1 MPRPASISHALLSVV
16 LCAATVVVC
25 NRVEAQANQS
35 IELKEAQMTLQASSA
50 RLTELETR
58 LSRAKEQ
65 MNALAEALATANG
78 DSSQA
83 RDAYEKLRVQME
95 GLGVAALDPSNS
107 GLQERLLV
115 ALSDLRIMETQ
126 KRQLADALMDL
137 SEAALGFAKVA
148 GPVVGKPKDTLHA
161 KLTLAEQALRSVE
174 VDGRGTDEADLQHA
188 RIVSL
193 KEDSAVAV
201 LNIGARHGVHPGMP
215 FSIYREDKPVARALV
230 VDVRQGICGVVIQEL
245 VDQHESVKVGDV
257 GKVEPAK
264 S

>member
-1 MPRPASISHALLSVV
+1 MSRIASINRALLSVV
-16 LCAATVVVC
+16 LCTAAAICGRVV
-25 NRVEAQANQS
+25 AQGNPT
-35 IELKEAQMTLQASSA
+35 IELKEAQMTLQASSMRLA
-50 RLTELETR
+50 ELEGRLT
-58 LSRAKEQ
+58 RAKEQ

-78 DSSQA
+78 DSAQA
-83 RDAYEKLRVQME
+83 RDGYERLRVQME
-95 GLGVAALDPSNS
+95 GLGVAALDPSHA

-126 KRQLADALMDL
+126 KRQLANALMDL

-148 GPVVGKPKDTLHA
+148 GPIVGAPRETLHA
-161 KLTLAEQALRSVE
+161 KLAAAEKALRSVE
-174 VDGRGTDEADLQHA
+174 GEGRVSDEADLQHA

-193 KEDSAVAV
+193 KENSGVAV

-245 VDQHESVKVGDV
+245 VDQHEAVRVGDT
-257 GKVEPAK
+257 GKVEPEK